1 MTRPSLNLLCL
12 LALLLA
18 GFVAAPLRADDPSPP
33 AEAPAATDSA
43 SEPQEGD
50 DADAVANT
58 NADTELSDA
67 VRRIAD
73 AARPSLATITQTG
86 RDGRQQGMGTGFVI
100 SSDGLIATNLHV
112 VGEARPVSV
121 QLADG
126 RNFRVTEVYAWD
138 RFLDLAVLRVD
149 ASDLVPLE
157 LGDSAEKV
165 VGDPVVVMG
174 NPRGLR
180 YSVVSGVVSGRREI
194 DGRQM
199 LQLAIPI
206 EPGNSGGP
214 VLDRNGRVLGLV
226 TMKSAVTDNLGFAV
240 EINELKP
247 LIAKPNT
254 VAIDRWLTI
263 GVIDTRQWDVLYGAR
278 WQQRGGT
285 IVADEPGEGF
295 GGRAACLWR
304 GDLPELPFELAVNV
318 RMEDESGAA
327 GLVFHC
333 DGGDKHY
340 GFYPSAG
347 KLRLSRFEGPDV
359 LTWTVLADVE
369 SPHYRPGQWNHL
381 KVRLAEGSIRCY
393 VNDELVIESADD
405 VLPAGRVGLARF
417 RDTKASF
424 KGFTVA
430 KEIGPSQ
437 PDAELLAS
445 LAAAVDG
452 LPSLAELLPDAVA
465 PLAENETEARLV
477 LRRRADELEARAGE
491 MRLMATDLHT
501 RSVAA
506 QLADLLSGEEEAIDL
521 ARAALMVAWLDDEEL
536 QIDAYPEQLDRMA
549 AEVAERLPDDADD
562 AARLAALND
571 YLFRENGYHGSH
583 LDYYHRANSYLN
595 RVIDEREGIP
605 ITLSVLYME
614 LGHRIGL
621 KIEGVGLPGHFV
633 VRHVPREGEPQLIDV
648 FEGGKPMTRD
658 EADEKVRSITGQPLT
673 DAHLQAARKRDI
685 VLRMIQNLMGIAQR
699 SGDSEAMLRYLEAV
713 VEIEPSAVR
722 ERGMRAVLRFQTG
735 RKQGAVA
742 DLDHLIDA
750 KPEGLDLEQ
759 VRQMR
764 EYFQNSG
771 R

>member
-1 MTRPSLNLLCL
+1 MKRPSLNLLSLFAIL
-12 LALLLA
+12 LAVLA
-18 GFVAAPLRADDPSPP
+18 AARLRAGEPP
-33 AEAPAATDSA
+33 PPVDAPDSA
-43 SEPQEGD
+43 ITAPEPQQGD
-50 DADAVANT
+50 DAGTDG
-58 NADTELSDA
+58 NADADLSDA
-67 VRRIAD
+67 VRKIAE
-73 AARPSLATITQTG
+73 AARPSLATVTQTG

-100 SSDGLIATNLHV
+100 SPDGLIATNLHV
-112 VGEARPVSV
+112 VGESRPVSV

-126 RNFRVTEVYAWD
+126 RSFRVTEVHAWD

-149 ASDLVPLE
+149 ANDLVPLD
-157 LGDSAEKV
+157 LADSAAEV

-174 NPRGLR
+174 NPHGLR

-214 VLDRNGRVLGLV
+214 VLDRGGRVLGLV
-226 TMKSAVTDNLGFAV
+226 TMKSAVTENLGFAV
-240 EINELKP
+240 EIDALKP
-247 LIAKPNT
+247 LLEKPNT

-263 GVIDTRQWDVLYGAR
+263 GVIDSRKWETLFGAR

-285 IVADEPGEGF
+285 IVAEEPGEGF

-304 GDLPELPFELAVNV
+304 GELPELPFEIAVNV
-318 RMEDESGAA
+318 KMEDESGAA
-327 GLVFHC
+327 GLVFHA

-347 KLRLSRFEGPDV
+347 KLRLTRFEGPDV
-359 LTWTVLADVE
+359 LTWTVLTDIE

-381 KVRLAEGSIRCY
+381 KVRLDKGKFRCY
-393 VNDELVIESADD
+393 VNDELVVESSDD
-405 VLPAGRVGLARF
+405 VLPTGRVGLARF

-424 KGFTVA
+424 KGFAVA

-437 PDAELLAS
+437 PDAELLAK
-445 LAAAVDG
+445 LTAEVDG
-452 LPSLAELLPDAVA
+452 LPSLAELLPEATT
-465 PLAENETEARLV
+465 PLAENESEARLV
-477 LRRRADELEARAGE
+477 LRRRADELEARARE
-491 MRLMATDLHT
+491 MRLMAADLHA
-501 RSVAA
+501 RSVAG
-506 QLADLLSGEEEAIDL
+506 QLAEVLAGEEESIDL
-521 ARAALMVAWLDDEEL
+521 TRAALMIAWLDDEEL
-536 QIDAYPEQLDRMA
+536 QVDAYPEQLDRMA
-549 AEVAERLPDDADD
+549 EEVVERLPEGADD

-614 LGHRIGL
+614 LGRRIGL
-621 KIEGVGLPGHFV
+621 KMEGVGLPGHFV
-633 VRHVPREGEPQLIDV
+633 VRHVPSDGEPQLIDV

-658 EADEKVRSITGQPLT
+658 EAADKVRSIAGVPLT
-673 DAHLQAARKRDI
+673 DAHLEPASKRDI
-685 VLRMIQNLMGIAQR
+685 VVRMLQNLMGIAQR

-713 VEIEPSAVR
+713 VAIDPGIVR

-735 RKQGAVA
+735 RRQAA
-742 DLDHLIDA
+742 ITDLDHLIDA
-750 KPEGLDLEQ
+750 KPEGLDLDQ

-764 EYFQNSG
+764 EYFRSSG